1 MLLVDLHNIVSAGD
15 ILLIFILLTLLAV
28 PTLIA
33 VAIVFYIER
42 RCKTPTATTNI
53 RETVVRHSLLSSLF
67 PYSKPKH

>member
-33 VAIVFYIER
+33 VAIVFY
-42 RCKTPTATTNI
+42 
-53 RETVVRHSLLSSLF
+53 V
-67 PYSKPKH
+67 